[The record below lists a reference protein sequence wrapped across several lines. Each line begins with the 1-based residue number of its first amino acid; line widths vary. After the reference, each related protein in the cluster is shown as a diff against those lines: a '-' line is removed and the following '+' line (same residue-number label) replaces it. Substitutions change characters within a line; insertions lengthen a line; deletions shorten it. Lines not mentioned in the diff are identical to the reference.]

1 MKLRRHN
8 RRSLGAYALGALE
21 AHEEHAI
28 ERHVA
33 TCDDCFNQ
41 LTQLLEVRSVLNQ
54 VPPEAFL
61 DGPPDSRESPIA

>member
-1 MKLRRHN
+1 MSPRRHN
-8 RRSLGAYALGALE
+8 RRSLGAYALGALRPD
-21 AHEEHAI
+21 EESAV

-41 LTQLLEVRSVLNQ
+41 LADLLRLRNSLSQ

-61 DGPPDSRESPIA
+61 DGPPDEDQQG

>member
-8 RRSLGAYALGALE
+8 RRSLGAYALGALDPHQE
-21 AHEEHAI
+21 QAV

-41 LTQLLEVRSVLNQ
+41 LAKLLKLRNYLSQ
-54 VPPEAFL
+54 VPREAFL
-61 DGPPDSRESPIA
+61 DGPPDDSQESPG

>member
-1 MKLRRHN
+1 MSLRRHN

-21 AHEEHAI
+21 PDEECTV

-33 TCDDCFNQ
+33 TCEDCFNQ
-41 LTQLLEVRSVLNQ
+41 LADLLRLRNCLSE

-61 DGPPDSRESPIA
+61 DGPPEESPEPPD

>member
-21 AHEEHAI
+21 PHEQHAI

-33 TCDDCFNQ
+33 TCDDCFSQ
-41 LTQLLEVRSVLNQ
+41 LAKLLKLRSLLSQ

-61 DGPPDSRESPIA
+61 DGSPDHHLEPPG